1 LFSETAETPHL
12 ARCGADV
19 GTVKT
24 YSCTEPNTGR
34 LSENTEKKN
43 LLATMEA
50 VIGQLETAFVKV
62 MANKGASGVD
72 RQSVGEVKRNWEKV
86 FPELRLSLQTMEY
99 QPGDIRRVWIPKSGG
114 GQRGLGIPNV
124 IGRVFVRK
132 TLHFRANFTAV

>member
-1 LFSETAETPHL
+1 M
-12 ARCGADV
+12 
-19 GTVKT
+19 
-24 YSCTEPNTGR
+24 
-34 LSENTEKKN
+34 SENTEKKN

>member
-1 LFSETAETPHL
+1 LFSETAEIPHL

-34 LSENTEKKN
+34 LSENTEEKN

-72 RQSVGEVKRNWEKV
+72 RQTVGEVKGNWEKI

-99 QPGDIRRVWIPKSGG
+99 
-114 GQRGLGIPNV
+114 
-124 IGRVFVRK
+124 
-132 TLHFRANFTAV
+132 

>member
-1 LFSETAETPHL
+1 LFSETAEIPHL

-19 GTVKT
+19 GKVKT

-34 LSENTEKKN
+34 LSENTEEKN

-72 RQSVGEVKRNWEKV
+72 RQTVGEVKGNWEKI

-99 QPGDIRRVWIPKSGG
+99 
-114 GQRGLGIPNV
+114 
-124 IGRVFVRK
+124 
-132 TLHFRANFTAV
+132 